1 MYLLDTN
8 HIVCWQYGNSVEYG
22 FLKSRLERISESDV
36 FVSIVS
42 FHEEIV
48 GWNKYLSRATNSPA
62 MVKAYSK
69 FEQILRDFGSMQ
81 LLPFDNQAADVFDE
95 LVRRKIR
102 RVGVMDLRIAA
113 IAIANQAI
121 LLTQNT
127 VDFERIPNLQIDDW
141 MTASD
146 RG

>member
-8 HIVCWQYGNSVEYG
+8 HVTCWQYANSAEYE
-22 FLKSRLERISESDV
+22 LLRTRLERANDLDV

-48 GWNKYLSRATNSPA
+48 GWNKYLARAKNSPSL
-62 MVKAYSK
+62 VKAYSK
-69 FEQILRDFGSMQ
+69 FEQILQDFGRMQ
-81 LLPFDNQAADVFDE
+81 MLPLDQKAADIFDD
-95 LVRRKIR
+95 LVRQKLGQVRT
-102 RVGVMDLRIAA
+102 MDLRIAA
-113 IAIANQAI
+113 IAIANQMI

-141 MTASD
+141 M
-146 RG
+146 R

>member
-8 HIVCWQYGNSVEYG
+8 HVTCWQYANSAEFG
-22 FLKSRLERISESDV
+22 LLRTRLEQANELDV

-48 GWNKYLSRATNSPA
+48 GWNKYLARAKNSPSL
-62 MVKAYSK
+62 VKAYSK
-69 FEQILRDFGSMQ
+69 FEQILQDFGRMQ
-81 LLPFDNQAADVFDE
+81 LLPFDQKAADIFDD
-95 LVRRKIR
+95 LVRQKLGQ
-102 RVGVMDLRIAA
+102 VGTMDLRIAA
-113 IAIANQAI
+113 IAIANQMI

-141 MTASD
+141 M
-146 RG
+146 R

>member
-8 HIVCWQYGNSVEYG
+8 HVTCWQYANSAEYD
-22 FLKSRLERISESDV
+22 LLRRRLMRANDLVV

-48 GWNKYLSRATNSPA
+48 GWNKYLARAKNAPSL
-62 MVKAYSK
+62 VKAYSK
-69 FEQILRDFGSMQ
+69 FEQILQDFGRMQ
-81 LLPFDNQAADVFDE
+81 LLPFDQKAADVFAD
-95 LVRRKIR
+95 LVRQKLGQ
-102 RVGVMDLRIAA
+102 VGTMDLRIAA
-113 IAIANQAI
+113 IAVANQMI

-141 MTASD
+141 M
-146 RG
+146 R